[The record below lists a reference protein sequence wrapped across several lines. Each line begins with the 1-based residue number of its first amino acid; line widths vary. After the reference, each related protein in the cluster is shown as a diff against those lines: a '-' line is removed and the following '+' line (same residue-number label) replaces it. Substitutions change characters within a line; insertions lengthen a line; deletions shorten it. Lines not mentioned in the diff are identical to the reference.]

1 MEIKGYKT
9 PEECFAAY
17 FGLESA
23 EELSEA
29 ESFGGLS
36 SEGEEVILSDKDIF
50 DGIRQQGV
58 WGWVDDSDVIHYWRS
73 TNVDNNVVMHFI
85 GHEIGHRTGEQ
96 LEDPIAE
103 EERAEEFGFAAAK
116 AFELLSKMI
125 PV

>member
-73 TNVDNNVVMHFI
+73 TNVDNSVVMHFI

-103 EERAEEFGFAAAK
+103 EERAEEFGFSAAK
-116 AFELLSKMI
+116 AFELLSKKR
-125 PV
+125 PL

>member
-1 MEIKGYKT
+1 MELKGYKT

-17 FGLESA
+17 FGLESM
-23 EELSEA
+23 EELSES
-29 ESFGGLS
+29 ESLGGLNS
-36 SEGEEVILSDKDIF
+36 DGEEVILSDEDIF
-50 DGIRQQGV
+50 DGMRQLGV

-73 TNVDNNVVMHFI
+73 EDVDNSIVMHFL

-103 EERAEEFGFAAAK
+103 EERAEEFGRAAAK